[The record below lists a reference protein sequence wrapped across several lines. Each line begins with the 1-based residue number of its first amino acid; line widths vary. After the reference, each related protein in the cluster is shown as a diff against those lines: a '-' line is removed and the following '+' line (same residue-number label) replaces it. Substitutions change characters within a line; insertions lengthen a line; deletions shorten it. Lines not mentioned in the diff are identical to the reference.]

1 MNKKGAEMTIGT
13 IVIIVL
19 ALIVLVV
26 LVVGFTSGWSN
37 LWGRISA
44 FFGGSN
50 VDAVVQACN
59 VACATEARN
68 DFCERDRIV
77 TFENDAPGGSGV
89 TTDGKKVT
97 GTCEEF
103 ADAGSTYAD
112 LGFQKCDNLCA

>member
-26 LVVGFTSGWSN
+26 LVVGFTAGWGN

-59 VACATEARN
+59 VACTTEAQN
-68 DFCERDRIV
+68 DYCDRV
-77 TFENDAPGGSGV
+77 RKV
-89 TTDGKKVT
+89 TTESDKL
-97 GTCEEF
+97 EENCYNL
-103 ADAGSTYAD
+103 GLSHTD
-112 LGFQKCDNLCA
+112 LGFTPCDKITCPT